1 MSKSSK
7 SSGSNVMTM
16 EQLKHKTRDIIL
28 SNDEY
33 EMILDRLQTITD
45 DLGKM
50 TELNDKKDIKII
62 LLSQEIDDLVN
73 RVQVYKSKLKNK
85 EEIDLVN
92 EEVNKLMVINAEKA
106 VEKLKRRINNKY
118 TTKTKEELEAEV
130 RQEVEEMRKKYI
142 DRL

>member
-1 MSKSSK
+1 MSKNK

-62 LLSQEIDDLVN
+62 LLTQEIEDLVN

-85 EEIDLVN
+85 EEIDLAN
-92 EEVNKLMVINAEKA
+92 DEANKLMIRNAEKA
-106 VEKLKRRINNKY
+106 VEKLKHRMNNKY
-118 TTKTKEELEAEV
+118 TSKTKEELEAEV
-130 RQEVEEMRKKYI
+130 RREMEEMRNNYK

>member
-1 MSKSSK
+1 MSKSK
-7 SSGSNVMTM
+7 VSGSNVMTM

-62 LLSQEIDDLVN
+62 LLTQEIEDLVN

-85 EEIDLVN
+85 EEIDLAN
-92 EEVNKLMVINAEKA
+92 DEANKLMIRNAEKA
-106 VEKLKRRINNKY
+106 VEKLKHRMNNKY
-118 TTKTKEELEAEV
+118 TSKTKREA
-130 RQEVEEMRKKYI
+130 RRK
-142 DRL
+142 

>member
-1 MSKSSK
+1 MSKSK

-62 LLSQEIDDLVN
+62 LLTQEIEDLVN

-85 EEIDLVN
+85 EEIDLAN
-92 EEVNKLMVINAEKA
+92 DEANKLMIMNAEKA
-106 VEKLKRRINNKY
+106 VEKLKHRMNNKY
-118 TTKTKEELEAEV
+118 TSKSKEELEAEV
-130 RQEVEEMRKKYI
+130 RREMEEMRNNYK

>member
-1 MSKSSK
+1 MSKSK

-62 LLSQEIDDLVN
+62 LLTQEIEDLVN

-85 EEIDLVN
+85 EEIDLAN
-92 EEVNKLMVINAEKA
+92 DEANKLMIRNAEKA
-106 VEKLKRRINNKY
+106 VEKLKHRMNNKY
-118 TTKTKEELEAEV
+118 TSKSKEELEAEV
-130 RQEVEEMRKKYI
+130 RREMEEMRNNYK